1 MSRAVACAIAAALLV
16 AAVAWA
22 QDDAPIKQKMR
33 FTEDAGRISVTTT
46 INKLFD
52 SDAYEALGSG
62 FESTI
67 LVRLWVYKKGS
78 STPIAFQALER
89 RVIYDMWDEVY
100 EVQLDGPDGR
110 SKHKV
115 KYKAEALKL
124 LTSIEEV
131 PVVVAGELPYE
142 KHYVL
147 MIVAELNPVSEETLA
162 EVRRWLTKGSGG
174 GLDRGGGLFGSVV
187 SVFVNPKIAEA
198 DRVLRLRS
206 QPFYRPTPKAKP

>member
-1 MSRAVACAIAAALLV
+1 VKGVWCLVLALVLLPARAIA
-16 AAVAWA
+16 
-22 QDDAPIKQKMR
+22 DDAPVKQKMR
-33 FTEDAGRISVTTT
+33 FTEDAGRILVTTT

-52 SDAYEALGSG
+52 SEAYEALGSG

-78 STPIAFQALER
+78 STPVSFQALER

-100 EVQLDGPDGR
+100 EVQLDGPGGR
-110 SKHKV
+110 SKFKV

-124 LTSIEEV
+124 LSAIDAV
-131 PVVVAGELPYE
+131 PIADADDLPIE
-142 KHYVL
+142 KHHVL
-147 MIVAELNPVSEETLA
+147 VIVAELNPVSEETLA

-206 QPFYRPTPKAKP
+206 QPFYRPKEVAP

>member
-1 MSRAVACAIAAALLV
+1 VTRVLVCVIAAAV
-16 AAVAWA
+16 ALAPARA
-22 QDDAPIKQKMR
+22 IADEDAPIKQKMR
-33 FTEDAGRISVTTT
+33 FTEKGGRIYVSTT
-46 INKLFD
+46 ISKLFD
-52 SDAYEALGSG
+52 AAAYEALGSG

-67 LVRLWVYKKGS
+67 LVRLWVYRKGA

-110 SKHKV
+110 AKYKV
-115 KYKAEALKL
+115 KSQAEALKL
-124 LTSIEEV
+124 LTAIEMV
-131 PVVVAGELPYE
+131 PVADADLLPLE
-142 KHYVL
+142 KHHVL
-147 MIVAELNPVSEETLA
+147 MLVAELNPVSEETLA
-162 EVRRWLTKGSGG
+162 EVRRWLSKGSGG

-206 QPFYRPTPKAKP
+206 QPFYRPR